1 MDFLNI
7 SLRTV
12 VNGRVSTTQADT
24 GDDVRKHIIKYL
36 EELQLIEGID
46 SEWLKLF

>member
-1 MDFLNI
+1 MDFFNI
-7 SLRTV
+7 NLLAV

-24 GDDVRKHIIKYL
+24 GDEVRKHIIKYL

-46 SEWLKLF
+46 SE